1 MQGGFSMSNQLAT
14 VKQATQALGVT
25 SSLNPNKCITLS
37 EMEAIIKDSIPL
49 LSFKFEPGVLRVIKL
64 TNNNIS
70 LFTPISHSIK
80 NMITDINLDSLDKID
95 AQSMSSSINWFV
107 VYRNKLADS
116 KIFITGYG
124 ESQIMNF
131 QSYNV
136 HSLNLICY
144 TNSDIIV

>member
-1 MQGGFSMSNQLAT
+1 MSNQLAK
-14 VKQATQALGVT
+14 VSDATKATGVS

-37 EMEAIIKDSIPL
+37 EMEALIKDSIPL

-70 LFTPISHSIK
+70 LTNPISYAIK
-80 NMITDINLDSLDKID
+80 DMITDINLDSLDKID
-95 AQSMSSSINWFV
+95 AQSMSSSVNWFV
-107 VYRNKLADS
+107 VYRNKLVDS
-116 KIFITGYG
+116 KIVVNSHG

-144 TNSDIIV
+144 TNSNIIV

>member
-1 MQGGFSMSNQLAT
+1 MSNQLAK
-14 VKQATQALGVT
+14 VLDATKATGVS

-37 EMEAIIKDSIPL
+37 EMEALIKDSIPL

-70 LFTPISHSIK
+70 LTNPISYAIK
-80 NMITDINLDSLDKID
+80 DMITDINLDSLDKID
-95 AQSMSSSINWFV
+95 AQSMSSSVNWFV
-107 VYRNKLADS
+107 VYRNKLVDS
-116 KIFITGYG
+116 KIFVNSHG

-144 TNSDIIV
+144 INSNIIV